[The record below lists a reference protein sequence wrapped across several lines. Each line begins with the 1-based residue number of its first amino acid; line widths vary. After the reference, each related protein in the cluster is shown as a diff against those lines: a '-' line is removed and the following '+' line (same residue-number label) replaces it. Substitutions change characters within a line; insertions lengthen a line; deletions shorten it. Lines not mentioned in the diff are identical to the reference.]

1 MFSIVKGGIVMKKT
15 FLALAALTATV
26 EATLPVNTLWYDT
39 GAAITEVIPNAVKAA
54 KAKNVFFITI
64 PPFTIEYIKILY

>member
-1 MFSIVKGGIVMKKT
+1 MP
-15 FLALAALTATV
+15 TATV

-54 KAKNVFFITI
+54 KAKSVFFITI